1 MENNL
6 VIDSIMKNYRKTIW
20 NNFTKGV
27 REFNMISTGD
37 KIAVCVSGGKDSM
50 ILAKCIEKYQ
60 KISGVPFSVKYI
72 CMNPGYNSENL
83 EIILN
88 NANRLGLS
96 LDIFN
101 TKIFDSIEREKNN
114 PCFLCSRLR
123 RGALYKAAMER
134 GCNKI
139 ALGHHF
145 NDVIETILMGMIYG
159 GQVQTMM
166 PKLHSDNYENMQL
179 IRPMYYVHEDE
190 IIKWTEENEL
200 KFIRC
205 ACKVTSNQ
213 NDYSQNISKRQEV
226 KELIKTLKLK
236 NPDIEHH
243 IFRSVWNVDL
253 KHLISYH
260 LGDEKHCFMDNYDD
274 DLN

>member
-1 MENNL
+1 MENDL
-6 VIDSIMKNYRKTIW
+6 VMDSIMKNYRKTIW

-27 REFNMISTGD
+27 REFNMISPGD

-60 KISGVPFSVKYI
+60 KISGVSFLVKYI
-72 CMNPGYNSENL
+72 CMDPGYNSENL

-88 NANRLGLS
+88 NANRLGLF

-205 ACKVTSNQ
+205 SCKVTSNQ
-213 NDYSQNISKRQEV
+213 NDYNQNISKRQEV

-260 LGDEKHCFMDNYDD
+260 LGDKKHCFMDNYDD
-274 DLN
+274 LN